1 MKYKVMIADD
11 QFVARQ
17 LFELYVKSSD
27 NYEVAVSVDTAAM
40 VENLLET
47 VTVDLIIMDV
57 LMNDGSNGLVAAE
70 KIKKMYPEIKII
82 VVTSMAEVSWME
94 RAKKAGIEGF
104 WYKEASGEDILSVM
118 DAVMAGETVYPDIQ
132 PRVRV
137 GMADSNIGIPFKVNG
152 GSKLTRVYCTFQ
164 VRFIITKQLL
174 FYNCKIFAVFLFLF
188 RFRHSFFD

>member
-70 KIKKMYPEIKII
+70 KIKKLYPEIKII

-94 RAKKAGIEGF
+94 RARKAGI
-104 WYKEASGEDILSVM
+104 
-118 DAVMAGETVYPDIQ
+118 
-132 PRVRV
+132 
-137 GMADSNIGIPFKVNG
+137 
-152 GSKLTRVYCTFQ
+152 
-164 VRFIITKQLL
+164 
-174 FYNCKIFAVFLFLF
+174 
-188 RFRHSFFD
+188 

>member
-1 MKYKVMIADD
+1 MKYKVMIVDD

-70 KIKKMYPEIKII
+70 K
-82 VVTSMAEVSWME
+82 
-94 RAKKAGIEGF
+94 
-104 WYKEASGEDILSVM
+104 
-118 DAVMAGETVYPDIQ
+118 
-132 PRVRV
+132 
-137 GMADSNIGIPFKVNG
+137 
-152 GSKLTRVYCTFQ
+152 
-164 VRFIITKQLL
+164 
-174 FYNCKIFAVFLFLF
+174 
-188 RFRHSFFD
+188 

>member
-70 KIKKMYPEIKII
+70 K
-82 VVTSMAEVSWME
+82 
-94 RAKKAGIEGF
+94 
-104 WYKEASGEDILSVM
+104 
-118 DAVMAGETVYPDIQ
+118 
-132 PRVRV
+132 
-137 GMADSNIGIPFKVNG
+137 
-152 GSKLTRVYCTFQ
+152 
-164 VRFIITKQLL
+164 
-174 FYNCKIFAVFLFLF
+174 
-188 RFRHSFFD
+188 

>member
-1 MKYKVMIADD
+1 MKYKVMIVDD

-70 KIKKMYPEIKII
+70 KIKKLYPGIKII

-94 RAKKAGIEGF
+94 RARKAGIEGF

-118 DAVMAGETVYPDIQ
+118 DAVMAGEAVYPDIQ
-132 PRVRV
+132 PRVRL
-137 GMADSNIGIPFKVNG
+137 GMADSTEFTDRELEVLR
-152 GSKLTRVYCTFQ
+152 SKC
-164 VRFIITKQLL
+164 
-174 FYNCKIFAVFLFLF
+174 
-188 RFRHSFFD
+188 HD

>member
-57 LMNDGSNGLVAAE
+57 
-70 KIKKMYPEIKII
+70 P
-82 VVTSMAEVSWME
+82 VS
-94 RAKKAGIEGF
+94 
-104 WYKEASGEDILSVM
+104 Y
-118 DAVMAGETVYPDIQ
+118 TH
-132 PRVRV
+132 
-137 GMADSNIGIPFKVNG
+137 
-152 GSKLTRVYCTFQ
+152 LTLPT
-164 VRFIITKQLL
+164 T
-174 FYNCKIFAVFLFLF
+174 
-188 RFRHSFFD
+188 

>member
-70 KIKKMYPEIKII
+70 KIKKLYPEIKII

-94 RAKKAGIEGF
+94 RAKKAGIEGLRHRGRIF
-104 WYKEASGEDILSVM
+104 CLLWMRLWQEKRYTRIYSQESGSVWQT
-118 DAVMAGETVYPDIQ
+118 ARISRT
-132 PRVRV
+132 
-137 GMADSNIGIPFKVNG
+137 
-152 GSKLTRVYCTFQ
+152 GSW
-164 VRFIITKQLL
+164 RFCGL
-174 FYNCKIFAVFLFLF
+174 
-188 RFRHSFFD
+188 

>member
-70 KIKKMYPEIKII
+70 KIKKLYPEIKII
-82 VVTSMAEVSWME
+82 VVTSMACLLYTSP
-94 RAKKAGIEGF
+94 
-104 WYKEASGEDILSVM
+104 S
-118 DAVMAGETVYPDIQ
+118 
-132 PRVRV
+132 PR
-137 GMADSNIGIPFKVNG
+137 D
-152 GSKLTRVYCTFQ
+152 TR
-164 VRFIITKQLL
+164 
-174 FYNCKIFAVFLFLF
+174 
-188 RFRHSFFD
+188 

>member
-1 MKYKVMIADD
+1 MKYKVMIVDD

-57 LMNDGSNGLVAAE
+57 LMNDGSNGRVAAE
-70 KIKKMYPEIKII
+70 KIKKLYPEIKII

-94 RAKKAGIEGF
+94 RARKAGIEGF

-118 DAVMAGETVYPDIQ
+118 DAVMAGEAVYPDIQ
-132 PRVRV
+132 AKGPARYGRQH
-137 GMADSNIGIPFKVNG
+137 GFHGQGAG
-152 GSKLTRVYCTFQ
+152 GSADNDKRTVECSHCPDIVY
-164 VRFIITKQLL
+164 I
-174 FYNCKIFAVFLFLF
+174 
-188 RFRHSFFD
+188 